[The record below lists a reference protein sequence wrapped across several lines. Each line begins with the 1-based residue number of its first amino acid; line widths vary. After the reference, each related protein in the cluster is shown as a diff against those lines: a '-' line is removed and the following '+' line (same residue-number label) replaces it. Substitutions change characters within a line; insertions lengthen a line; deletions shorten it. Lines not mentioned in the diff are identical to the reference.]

1 MNFGTTYGR
10 SNDGKGRPVAEV
22 VIPLNLVPAVAVR
35 QVVFAFSRII

>member
-35 QVVFAFSRII
+35 RRLQAYV